1 VLSTLA
7 PQESDELMV
16 GFETSDDAA
25 VYLLGDRAVLLTVDF
40 FTPMV
45 DDPYDFGRITAAN
58 ALSDVYAMGGRPLV
72 AMNMLAFPCSMDPGI
87 VARVLQGG
95 AAKCAE
101 AGVLVVGGHTIDD
114 KEPKYGLSVMG
125 EAEPDKVVRN
135 IGARPGDVLVL
146 TKRIGVGIMNTALKA
161 GLETEESIA
170 HVIESMAH
178 LNKAACEAMVEVGV
192 SAATDVTGFGLLGH
206 LQEMASG
213 SACSAYL
220 DVMSVP
226 VWEGAL
232 EYARD
237 GVKPGRTLDVINA
250 VDKHVEWSGVERA
263 WKDVLCDPQTSGG
276 LLMAVPAERADALL
290 AALDARG
297 EAASIVGG
305 VLEGVAGRIELR

>member
-1 VLSTLA
+1 MLSTLS

-72 AMNMLAFPCSMDPGI
+72 ALNMLAFPCSMDPDI

-101 AGVLVVGGHTIDD
+101 AGTLVVGGHTIDD
-114 KEPKYGLSVMG
+114 AEPKFGLAVMG
-125 EAEPDKVVRN
+125 EVEPDRVVRN
-135 IGARPGDVLVL
+135 VGAHVGDVLVL

-161 GLETEESIA
+161 GLETEESITG
-170 HVIESMAH
+170 VVESMAH
-178 LNKAACEAMVEVGV
+178 LNKDACEAMVAVGV
-192 SAATDVTGFGLLGH
+192 NAATDVTGFGLLGH
-206 LQEMASG
+206 LHEMAAGSG
-213 SACSAYL
+213 LAARL
-220 DVMSVP
+220 DIGSVP
-226 VWEGAL
+226 VWPGVL
-232 EYARD
+232 EYARS
-237 GVKPGRTLDVINA
+237 GVKPGRTLDVITA
-250 VDKHVEWSGVERA
+250 LDSHLDWGDVERA

-276 LLMAVPAERADALL
+276 LLMAVPAAKADTLV
-290 AALDARG
+290 AALRERG
-297 EAASIVGG
+297 EDGVVVGE
-305 VLEGVAGRIELR
+305 VVEGKPGRIELR

>member
-1 VLSTLA
+1 MLSTLT
-7 PQESDELMV
+7 PQESEYLMV

-25 VYLLGDRAVLLTVDF
+25 VYLLGDRAILLTIDF

-58 ALSDVYAMGGRPLV
+58 ALSDIYAMGGRPL
-72 AMNMLAFPCSMDPGI
+72 AALNMLAFPCQMDAQI

-95 AAKCAE
+95 AANCAA

-114 KEPKYGLSVMG
+114 KEPKFGLAVMG
-125 EAEPDKVVRN
+125 EAHPDDVVRN
-135 IGARPGDVLVL
+135 VGARPGDVLVL

-161 GLETEESIA
+161 GLETEETLA
-170 HVIESMAH
+170 EVIESMAH
-178 LNKAACEAMVEVGV
+178 LNKAASEAMLEVGV
-192 SAATDVTGFGLLGH
+192 HAGTDVTGFGLLGH

-213 SACSAYL
+213 SGVSAFV
-220 DVMSVP
+220 DIESVP
-226 VWEGAL
+226 VWPGAL
-232 EYARD
+232 QYARD

-250 VDKHVEWSGVERA
+250 LDEWVEWGAADRP

-276 LLMAVPAERADALL
+276 LLMSVAAEHAEALL

-297 EAASIVGG
+297 EEARVIGG
-305 VLEGVAGRIELR
+305 VYAGEPGRIALR

>member
-1 VLSTLA
+1 MLSTLA
-7 PQESDELMV
+7 PQESDRLMV

-25 VYLLGDRAVLLTVDF
+25 VYLLGDRAILLTVDF

-45 DDPYDFGRITAAN
+45 DDPFDFGRITAAN

-72 AMNMLAFPCSMDPGI
+72 AMNLLAFPCSMDPDV

-125 EAEPDKVVRN
+125 EADPDRVVRN
-135 IGARPGDVLVL
+135 VGARAGDALVL

-170 HVIESMAH
+170 DVIESMAH

-192 SAATDVTGFGLLGH
+192 NAATDVTGFGLLGH
-206 LQEMASG
+206 LQEMAGGSG
-213 SACSAYL
+213 LAAYL
-220 DVMSVP
+220 DVGSVP

-232 EYARD
+232 EYAR
-237 GVKPGRTLDVINA
+237 GGSKPGRTADVIRA
-250 VDKHVEWSGVERA
+250 LDAHVEWNEVGQA

-276 LLMAVPAERADALL
+276 LLMAIPAGRADELL
-290 AALDARG
+290 AALEVRG

-305 VLEGVAGRIELR
+305 MVSGEAGRIELR